1 MNQDN
6 NHCNRDPLNFC
17 VEFVKAVVDC
27 NCTKAC
33 PSDYTCHS
41 RIAKYGYDCNNAPDK
56 NRWFCFCQHDLRYN
70 LPITGSHRLGRL
82 YYALIYFKNRS
93 FYKPC
98 NKRCSGNNKGHNSC
112 CYSYGSTSYYLREWT
127 YRNKQNQK
135 WHSPKNVYNGPQNK
149 IQYWSWPYTVFLS
162 SAYLAPIEYYTKLLA
177 YDKVFIEQHD
187 HYMKQTYRNRCTIA
201 VPDGE
206 LALSIPT
213 VKPNTLKCPMRDIR
227 ISDHG
232 NWRHLHWNAI
242 ESAYNHTPFFEYYKD
257 DFRPFYEKKYEF
269 LVDFNEELCHLICS
283 LIDIQ
288 PDMARTTEYRTEFTP
303 NEADFRERIHPKK
316 DFSLEDTEFSP
327 QPYYQVFQERLGFL
341 PNLSIIDLL
350 FNMGPES
357 LLVLQ
362 KSITLK

>member
-1 MNQDN
+1 M
-6 NHCNRDPLNFC
+6 
-17 VEFVKAVVDC
+17 K
-27 NCTKAC
+27 
-33 PSDYTCHS
+33 
-41 RIAKYGYDCNNAPDK
+41 
-56 NRWFCFCQHDLRYN
+56 
-70 LPITGSHRLGRL
+70 
-82 YYALIYFKNRS
+82 
-93 FYKPC
+93 
-98 NKRCSGNNKGHNSC
+98 
-112 CYSYGSTSYYLREWT
+112 
-127 YRNKQNQK
+127 
-135 WHSPKNVYNGPQNK
+135 
-149 IQYWSWPYTVFLS
+149 TVFLS
-162 SAYLAPIEYYTKLLA
+162 SAYLAPVLFYKKKPA
-177 YDKVFIEQHD
+177 YEKVFIEQHD

-201 VPDGE
+201 APDGK

-269 LVDFNEELCHLICS
+269 LADFNEELCRLICS

-288 PDMARTTEYRTEFTP
+288 PDMERTSEYRTEFTLD
-303 NEADFRERIHPKK
+303 ETDFRESIHLKK
-316 DFSLEDTEFSP
+316 DFTLEDTAFSP

-362 KSITLK
+362 KSITC

>member
-1 MNQDN
+1 MMQ
-6 NHCNRDPLNFC
+6 P
-17 VEFVKAVVDC
+17 VYIS
-27 NCTKAC
+27 TT
-33 PSDYTCHS
+33 Y
-41 RIAKYGYDCNNAPDK
+41 
-56 NRWFCFCQHDLRYN
+56 
-70 LPITGSHRLGRL
+70 LGPVQQYCKL
-82 YYALIYFKNRS
+82 FQYPEVHLETAEN
-93 FYKPC
+93 
-98 NKRCSGNNKGHNSC
+98 
-112 CYSYGSTSYYLREWT
+112 YL
-127 YRNKQNQK
+127 
-135 WHSPKNVYNGPQNK
+135 
-149 IQYWSWPYTVFLS
+149 
-162 SAYLAPIEYYTKLLA
+162 
-177 YDKVFIEQHD
+177 
-187 HYMKQTYRNRCTIA
+187 KQTFRNRCTIA

-232 NWRHLHWNAI
+232 NWRHLHWNAL

>member
-1 MNQDN
+1 MMQ
-6 NHCNRDPLNFC
+6 P
-17 VEFVKAVVDC
+17 VYIS
-27 NCTKAC
+27 TT
-33 PSDYTCHS
+33 Y
-41 RIAKYGYDCNNAPDK
+41 
-56 NRWFCFCQHDLRYN
+56 
-70 LPITGSHRLGRL
+70 LGPVQQYCKL
-82 YYALIYFKNRS
+82 FQYPEVHLETAEN
-93 FYKPC
+93 
-98 NKRCSGNNKGHNSC
+98 
-112 CYSYGSTSYYLREWT
+112 YL
-127 YRNKQNQK
+127 
-135 WHSPKNVYNGPQNK
+135 
-149 IQYWSWPYTVFLS
+149 
-162 SAYLAPIEYYTKLLA
+162 
-177 YDKVFIEQHD
+177 
-187 HYMKQTYRNRCTIA
+187 KQTLRNRCTIA